1 MTPPSALQL
10 SLVEEITLTDDERSV
25 TLESEHGHVHYD
37 GLEAG
42 LVRAFRHLAQ
52 GDCDQATLE
61 KLVLDT
67 DGLGGLSW
75 FSHLLDQM
83 IRRCFVEFTVWSGTQ
98 RLMGLHPTVPSSEF
112 RLVDFDP
119 ETPYQVSRFAYS
131 RNHDGS
137 MVIESPRSRTLLRV
151 YDPRAAQLWAA
162 WSQRRTVEQAADL
175 TGLPLEVASLATRL
189 LLSGGAIIDG
199 SREAGEECDHP
210 LASWEFHDLL
220 FHARSRIGRHNY
232 PVGATFRFLR
242 SRPALPL
249 DPSPQDGEGIQ
260 LASAARRAQTA
271 QDAALATVMES
282 RRSVREHGANPIG
295 ADELGEFLYRVARLR
310 ATAQQEAHGQ
320 DEDQAESFEIGS
332 KPYPSGGGL
341 YELELYPVIGRCHG
355 LDPGLYHYDARH
367 HRLEAMKKAAFGF
380 EKLLDHATI
389 AAGAAARPQ
398 VLIVISARFGRVAWK
413 YQTIAYATVLKN
425 VGALYQSMYLVAT
438 AMGLAP
444 CALGSGNSELFAN
457 LAGVCFESETSV
469 GEFMLGSAPAGTPSA
484 PPSITNVRPNTE
496 IG

>member
-1 MTPPSALQL
+1 MTTLPSLRL
-10 SLVEEITLTDDERSV
+10 SLVEEITLSGDERSV
-25 TLESEHGHVHYD
+25 TLESEHGRVHYD
-37 GLEAG
+37 GLGAG
-42 LVRAFRHLAQ
+42 LVDAFRHLAE
-52 GDCDQATLE
+52 GDRDQATLE

-67 DGLGGLSW
+67 DGLGGLSS

-98 RLMGLHPTVPSSEF
+98 RLIGLHPTVPSSEF
-112 RLVDFDP
+112 RLGDVDP
-119 ETPYQVSRFAYS
+119 ETPYQVSRFAYCRS
-131 RNHDGS
+131 HGGS
-137 MVIESPRSRTLLRV
+137 LVIESPRSRTLLRV
-151 YDPRAAQLWAA
+151 HDPRAAQLWAA
-162 WSQRRTVEQAADL
+162 WSQRRTVGQAADQA
-175 TGLPLEVASLATRL
+175 GLPFDVVSLATRL
-189 LLSGGAIIDG
+189 LLGGGAIIDG
-199 SREAGEECDHP
+199 SRAAGEERDHP

-249 DPSPQDGEGIQ
+249 DPSPQDGECIQ
-260 LASAARRAQTA
+260 LATAARRAPTA

-282 RRSVREHGANPIG
+282 RRSVREHGADPIG

-310 ATAQQEAHGQ
+310 ATAQQEVPGQ
-320 DEDQAESFEIGS
+320 GDDQVESFEIGS

-341 YELELYPVIGRCHG
+341 YELELYPVIGRCRG

-367 HRLEAMKKAAFGF
+367 HRLASVKRAAFGF
-380 EKLLDHATI
+380 ERLLDHATT
-389 AAGAAARPQ
+389 AAGIAARPQ

-444 CALGSGNSELFAN
+444 CALGSGNSELFAS
-457 LAGVCFESETSV
+457 LAGFSFESETSV

-484 PPSITNVRPNTE
+484 PPFITNVRPNTE

>member
-1 MTPPSALQL
+1 VTTPPALRL
-10 SLVEEITLTDDERSV
+10 SLVEEIALKDDERSI
-25 TLESEHGHVHYD
+25 TLASEHGHVHYGD
-37 GLEAG
+37 LGPG
-42 LVRAFRHLAQ
+42 LVRAFRRLAQ

-83 IRRCFVEFTVWSGTQ
+83 IRRCFVEFTVWSGSR
-98 RLMGLHPTVPSSEF
+98 RLVGLHPTVPAYEF
-112 RLVDFDP
+112 RLGDVGP
-119 ETPYQVSRFAYS
+119 ETAYQASRFAYCRS
-131 RNHDGS
+131 HGGS
-137 MVIESPRSRTLLRV
+137 IVIESPCSRTLLTLH
-151 YDPRAAQLWAA
+151 DPRAAQLWAA
-162 WSQRRTVEQAADL
+162 WSQRRTVGQAADL
-175 TGLPLEVASLATRL
+175 TGLPLEVASQAARL

-199 SREAGEECDHP
+199 SREAAEGRDRP
-210 LASWEFHDLL
+210 LVTWEFHDLL

-242 SRPALPL
+242 SMPALPL
-249 DPSPQDGEGIQ
+249 DPAPQTGECIQ

-271 QDAALATVMES
+271 QDAALAAVMES
-282 RRSVREHGANPIG
+282 RRSVREHGADPVG

-310 ATAQQEAHGQ
+310 ATALHEVRGQ
-320 DEDQAESFEIGS
+320 GDDQVESFEIGS
-332 KPYPSGGGL
+332 KPFPAGGGL
-341 YELELYPVIGRCHG
+341 YELELYPVIGRCRG

-367 HRLEAMKKAAFGF
+367 HRLASVKSAALGF
-380 EKLLDHATI
+380 EPLLDHAMI
-389 AAGAAARPQ
+389 AAGITARPQ

-444 CALGSGNSELFAN
+444 CALGSGNSELFAS
-457 LAGVCFESETSV
+457 LVGLSFESETSV
-469 GEFMLGSAPAGTPSA
+469 GEFMLGSLPAGTPSA
-484 PPSITNVRPNTE
+484 PPFITNVRPNSE